1 MSELSETKKSNA
13 LVHRRDDVE
22 RAIGEAITTAAM
34 SASIKGI
41 ARDAEISEQRAKQL
55 RAEVCDPRASTLILL
70 ARRHPE
76 LRTILM
82 ELMWAEAGDGERSPA
97 QILDAIARMIR

>member
-1 MSELSETKKSNA
+1 MSEVSSPKRATA
-13 LVHRRDDVE
+13 LVHRRDDIE
-22 RAIGEAITTAAM
+22 RAIGEAIISAAM
-34 SASIKGI
+34 SASIKES

-70 ARRHPE
+70 ARRRPE
-76 LRTILM
+76 LRTILT

-97 QILDAIARMIR
+97 QIIDAIARMIR